1 MIWCPGATYARIAK
15 YDSEIYYIPL
25 QPLMESNATFN
36 GTYEEVSYGA
46 VGGTESSLII
56 YSNGYF
62 VRGNEY
68 TVYDNNGNI
77 IGTVTEEDFTS
88 NTEFVKTINGIT
100 PSDVYISGNAYGY
113 ISQEYLGGEDMIGAF
128 SDLEP
133 VKTLLANAG
142 ITIKGS
148 NIRPLD
154 HMCIRMG

>member
-1 MIWCPGATYARIAK
+1 MILLGFMKIAK
-15 YDSEIYYIPL
+15 
-25 QPLMESNATFN
+25 Q
-36 GTYEEVSYGA
+36 
-46 VGGTESSLII
+46 
-56 YSNGYF
+56 NGYF

-113 ISQEYLGGEDMIGAF
+113 ISQEYLGGEDMTGAF
-128 SDLEP
+128 TSLDALNEY
-133 VKTLLANAG
+133 LAEIEDAG

-154 HMCIRMG
+154 LMRIIMG